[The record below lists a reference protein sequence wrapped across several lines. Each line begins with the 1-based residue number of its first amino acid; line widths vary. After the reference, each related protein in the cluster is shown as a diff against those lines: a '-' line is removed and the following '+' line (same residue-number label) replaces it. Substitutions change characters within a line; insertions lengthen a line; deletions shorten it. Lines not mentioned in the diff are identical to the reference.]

1 MLGTCKDFL
10 PRIQVR
16 KVFGISI
23 AAAVAAVTV
32 AVVTVVVAV
41 TVAAVESVVA
51 VVSVVV
57 AAAAVEF
64 VVAAVEFV
72 AAAIVVSFGAYCYSM
87 PSSFKSLF
95 IIVLYYIIIEDKN
108 LPLMLET
115 WH

>member
-1 MLGTCKDFL
+1 MDCWSSGSAVAAAVTISSLDVTCKDFL

-23 AAAVAAVTV
+23 AAAVAAVAV

-87 PSSFKSLF
+87 P
-95 IIVLYYIIIEDKN
+95 
-108 LPLMLET
+108 LMLET